1 MFSCEFCGFFY
12 RKPPMTA
19 YEVYVVYL
27 WSLIMGWIRRDQYL
41 SVFSLNA
48 GKYGPEKTPYLDT
61 FHAVPWKGN
70 VSLVQ
75 IAQVTG
81 FSVVVVLSLNGSWIS
96 FIIFYGWNKI
106 YFMFS
111 YMTAR
116 KYPNAVSFLVRILTY
131 FTLCFRF
138 YRVPFFWH
146 LWHLN
151 DVFHIL

>member
-1 MFSCEFCGFFY
+1 MD
-12 RKPPMTA
+12 
-19 YEVYVVYL
+19 
-27 WSLIMGWIRRDQYL
+27 WIRRDQYL

-81 FSVVVVLSLNGSWIS
+81 FSIVVLLSLNGSWIS

-111 YMTAR
+111 YITAR
-116 KYPNAVSFLVRILTY
+116 KISKCGVFSGPYFDLFHAVFQFLQSTVFLT
-131 FTLCFRF
+131 FVTSQWCFP
-138 YRVPFFWH
+138 YIVASINGKLQLVWC
-146 LWHLN
+146 
-151 DVFHIL
+151 